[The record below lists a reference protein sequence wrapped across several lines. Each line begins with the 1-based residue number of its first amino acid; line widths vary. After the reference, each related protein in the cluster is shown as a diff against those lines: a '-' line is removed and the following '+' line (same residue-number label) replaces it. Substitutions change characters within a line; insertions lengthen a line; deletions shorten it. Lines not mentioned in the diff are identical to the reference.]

1 MKHTLIIGT
10 SLSETSKS
18 QVLARKLEARMRE
31 KDYSCERI
39 DLREVDLPFVGRSDA
54 WGSVF
59 AEELG
64 NAVKRSSHI
73 VFATPI
79 YCYDVN
85 AAAKTVIEL
94 VGRSFTKKVVGFVC
108 SAGGNSSYMAVMGMA
123 NHLML
128 DFRSVIVP
136 RFLYV
141 TSGDWDEE
149 GNLSESIEERMDR
162 LIADMAEIQVL
173 EDKEPSA

>member
-1 MKHTLIIGT
+1 MKQTLIIGT
-10 SLSETSKS
+10 SLNETSKS
-18 QVLARKLEARMRE
+18 QILARTFEAKLRE
-31 KDYSCERI
+31 KNFSCERI
-39 DLREVDLPFVGRSDA
+39 DLRTVDLPFAGRSDS
-54 WGSVF
+54 WNSVF
-59 AEELG
+59 VEDLA
-64 NAVKRSSHI
+64 NAVKKSSHI

-94 VGRSFTKKVVGFVC
+94 VGRSFTKKVVSFIC
-108 SAGGNSSYMAVMGMA
+108 TAGGNSSYMSVMGLA

-141 TSGDWDEE
+141 SSSDWDESGQPVKE
-149 GNLSESIEERMDR
+149 IAERMD
-162 LIADMAEIQVL
+162 LMIDDMAEIQIKQG
-173 EDKEPSA
+173 EA